1 MWRGLLHPGT
11 NVTVWL
17 VFVVSAMTIVFAGTK
32 LSRYGDQIAEFTGLG
47 RLWIGVVLMSAA
59 TSLPEVFTTVS
70 AGWLDAPDI
79 AAGDLFG
86 AGLSNMLTL
95 GLIDLLH
102 RQKRVWQQAALE
114 HTLTA
119 ALAMVLTGLAAFFV
133 LLQVNVT
140 HVGIGLGSLILFIL
154 YVLGMRLVF
163 RQEDVKRRQ
172 REQEALVE
180 GITKKHDTGTIRR
193 DDLRRAVIG
202 FSVAALLLLMA
213 APFLAWSAERIAEE
227 TGTTATF
234 IGTSLVAITTSL
246 PELVTSIAS
255 VRLGA
260 FDLAVGNLF
269 GSNAFNMAAFFFA
282 DVAYRGGG
290 LLSNVSSTHVLTAL
304 WSILMMNIGLMGII
318 YRAEKRFM
326 LIEPDSL
333 LMIVAYVLGLWL
345 LFR

>member
-1 MWRGLLHPGT
+1 MIWVIFIL
-11 NVTVWL
+11 
-17 VFVVSAMTIVFAGTK
+17 SAATIVAAGTK
-32 LSRYGDQIAEFTGLG
+32 LSFYGDRIAEHTGLG
-47 RLWIGVVLMSAA
+47 RLWIGVVLMAAA
-59 TSLPEVFTTVS
+59 TSLPEVFTTIS
-70 AGWLDAPDI
+70 AGWLNAPDL

-86 AGLSNMLTL
+86 AGMSNMLTL

-102 RQKRVWQQAALE
+102 RQKRVWQQAALG

-133 LLQVNVT
+133 LLHVNVT
-140 HVGIGLGSLILFIL
+140 HLGVGLGSLMLFIL

-163 RQEDVKRRQ
+163 RQEDMERRQ
-172 REQEALVE
+172 KEREVLVE
-180 GITKKHDTGTIRR
+180 GTSAKEHAVSRR
-193 DDLRRAVIG
+193 PGLRRSVIG
-202 FSVAALLLLMA
+202 FSLGAFALHVA
-213 APFLAWSAERIAEE
+213 APFLAWSAQRIAEE
-227 TGTTATF
+227 TGISATF

-246 PELVTSIAS
+246 PELVTSIAA

-269 GSNAFNMAAFFFA
+269 GSNAFNMAAFLFA
-282 DVAYRGGG
+282 DLAYREGG
-290 LLSNVSSTHVLTAL
+290 LLGNVSSAHALTAL

-326 LIEPDSL
+326 VIEPDSL
-333 LMIVAYVLGLWL
+333 LMIVSYVPGLWL

>member
-1 MWRGLLHPGT
+1 MMI
-11 NVTVWL
+11 WL
-17 VFVVSAMTIVFAGTK
+17 IFAASASAIVLAGTR
-32 LSRYGDQIAEFTGLG
+32 LSRYGDQIAELTGLG
-47 RLWIGVVLMSAA
+47 RVWIGVVLMAAA
-59 TSLPEVFTTVS
+59 TSLPEVFTTIS
-70 AGWLDAPDI
+70 AGWLNAADL

-86 AGLSNMLTL
+86 AGLTNMLTL

-133 LLQVNVT
+133 LQPIHVT
-140 HVGIGLGSLILFIL
+140 HLGIGLESLTLFIL

-163 RQEDVKRRQ
+163 RQEDMKRRW
-172 REQEALVE
+172 REQEAVVE
-180 GITKKHDTGTIRR
+180 GSAAKREAAATRR
-193 DDLRRAVIG
+193 DELRHALLG
-202 FSVAALLLLMA
+202 FSVAALVLLVA

-227 TGTTATF
+227 TGTSATF

-246 PELVTSIAS
+246 PELATSIAA

-282 DVAYRGGG
+282 DAAYRGGS
-290 LLSNVSSTHVLTAL
+290 LLGTVSQAHGLTAL

-318 YRAEKRFM
+318 YRVEKRFM

-333 LMIVAYVLGLWL
+333 LMIISYALGLWL